1 MNNSKIQSLDAV
13 EILDSRGRPT
23 IEVFLKTEGGFE
35 VSAQV
40 PSGASTGIH
49 EAHELRD
56 MNPHRH
62 HGLGVLQA
70 CLNVRG
76 ELAQAVLGLDVR
88 DQAKIDQALIA
99 ADSSPAKR
107 RLGANAILGISCA
120 AARAA
125 ARYENVPL
133 WRYLAGPRTPVM
145 PLPMVNILSGGLHAA
160 RAMEFQDFLA
170 IPHRAQSF
178 SHAMEWICNIH
189 RAARE
194 VLEAQGARFTGVADE
209 GGWGPILPTNH
220 AALDVMVSAIERAG
234 LRPGEDVTI
243 AIDVASSHFFGE
255 GRYHLSSEG
264 RALDAE
270 AFIELVAAWTRAYP
284 IVSIEDGLEQ
294 NDWQHWPV
302 LTQALGAKCQIVGDD
317 FLTTNPERLARA
329 IDAKAANAVL
339 VKMNQIGTLTET
351 FEVVDAAHA
360 AQWRAVISARSGE
373 TEDSFLADLA
383 ISTGMAQI
391 KVGSITRSE
400 RLAKY
405 NRLLAL
411 ERQAELPHWSQFP
424 KLAPIY

>member
-1 MNNSKIQSLDAV
+1 MNELHNHRIAQLNAV

-23 IEVFLKTEGGFE
+23 LEVFLKTEGGLQ

-56 MNPHRH
+56 CDPHRH

-70 CLNVRG
+70 CANVRG

-88 DQAKIDQALIA
+88 EQAQIDAALIA
-99 ADSSPAKR
+99 ADASPAKR

-125 ARYENVPL
+125 AQIEGVPL
-133 WRYLAGPRTPVM
+133 WRYLAQDRTPIL

-170 IPHRAQSF
+170 MPHRAHTFQQ
-178 SHAMEWICNIH
+178 AMEWIANIH

-194 VLEAQGARFTGVADE
+194 VLEAQGSRFTGVADE
-209 GGWGPILPTNH
+209 GGWGPILPTNG
-220 AALDVMVSAIERAG
+220 AALDVMVHAIERAG
-234 LRPGEDVTI
+234 LRPGEDVSI

-255 GRYHLSSEG
+255 GSYHLHSEG
-264 RALDAE
+264 RSLSAEEFIALLE
-270 AFIELVAAWTRAYP
+270 SWTRAYP

-294 NDWQHWPV
+294 NDWTHWPV
-302 LTQALGAKCQIVGDD
+302 LTKSLGEKCQIVGDD
-317 FLTTNPERLARA
+317 FLTTNPARLTRA
-329 IDAKAANAVL
+329 IDSQAANAVL

-351 FEVVDAAHA
+351 FEVVDKAQA

-373 TEDSFLADLA
+373 TEDPFLADLA
-383 ISTGMAQI
+383 IASGMAQI

-405 NRLLAL
+405 NRLLVL
-411 ERQAELPHWSQFP
+411 EQEGLLPHWSAALSFG
-424 KLAPIY
+424 

>member
-1 MNNSKIQSLDAV
+1 MNNPKIQSLDAV

-23 IEVFLKTEGGFE
+23 LEVFLKTEGGLE

-56 MNPHRH
+56 MDPKRH

-70 CLNVRG
+70 CANVRG
-76 ELAQAVLGLDVR
+76 ELAKAVIGLDIR

-99 ADSSPAKR
+99 ADASPAKR

-133 WRYLAGPRTPVM
+133 WSYLAGPRTPVM
-145 PLPMVNILSGGLHAA
+145 PRPMVNILSGGLHAA

-170 IPHRAQSF
+170 IPHRAGSF
-178 SHAMEWICNIH
+178 GQAMEWICNIH

-194 VLEAQGARFTGVADE
+194 VLEAQGSRFTGVADE
-209 GGWGPILPTNH
+209 GGWGPILPTNA
-220 AALDVMVSAIERAG
+220 AALDVMVSAIERAR

-255 GRYHLSSEG
+255 GRYHLASEG
-264 RALDAE
+264 RTLDA
-270 AFIELVAAWTRAYP
+270 ASFIDLLATWTRAYP

-302 LTQALGAKCQIVGDD
+302 LTQALGEKCQIVGDD

-329 IDAKAANAVL
+329 IESKAANAVL

-405 NRLLAL
+405 NRLLVL
-411 ERQAELPHWSQFP
+411 ERGARLPHWSTA
-424 KLAPIY
+424 LTL